1 MKYCSDKGG
10 QELPDLRHTIPTRD
24 RFVLVMVHGEP
35 YAIVDIGLRMLFPR
49 GLFQVQ
55 GFPDSYE
62 LETSTADSPWSR
74 QPRCECV
81 ATAWP
86 ATATGTGRQL
96 AKANYSERQ
105 ALHQAA

>member
-96 AKANYSERQ
+96 GS
-105 ALHQAA
+105 